1 MKIRSIVLFVLLMA
15 LAATAGGCV
24 WGQRSKLGILA
35 GARDEALKNQTV
47 HFTLESSVEG
57 LDDESQADLL
67 TFKAHGA
74 TDAASHKAL
83 FVLEASG
90 LEIEMRTVDGKSY
103 MRMFGDTWTE
113 LDASSDD
120 LGLFSGDFDP
130 FDMLEELG
138 VDDSAVKH
146 VGSGEL
152 HGKKAE
158 RYSIRLAPKDLAG
171 DPLLGELG
179 AEGEVT
185 VEVWI
190 DSDGMPARLAYSV
203 DLDPEDAGIEN
214 SKPVTFTMTLD
225 LFDYGKPV
233 DVEAPPADKVSD
245 VPDLGSF
252 GSMGDPFKGA
262 DCYGEK
268 LDDCLQPDPRTD
280 AMASSPELC
289 GGPTGRVCMV
299 PVGKVRP
306 DVVQAIVDFHKQTK
320 GIQVVVLPGIP
331 VPVADLRRAESQVT
345 AEGLYREL
353 KRVYGASDS
362 SASTFIAITSI
373 DVVPENDEFGWEFGA
388 RFGNSP
394 FGRIHGVFSYFR
406 MVNVQPYDGSPITD
420 KLIHERVA
428 KYTARYTALLFLHS
442 GTTDDPDFVNYEEM
456 YGFSDLDSM
465 GTKWPE
471 IKARMCTS
479 GHETVCIIPD
489 GKYADPNFLADVK
502 AALDRLANDGLPVEL
517 FEPVDVYFFPST
529 ADWGVEFQSDLSTY
543 YQEWT
548 ATNAGI
554 SIIGLSDN
562 AFANEPSA
570 PTRFDYYPGQSQVGV
585 VSAFDSGLVGTQ
597 LRQERIYRMVLR
609 ELLQVHYH
617 LPLSDDPTSLLW
629 SGATKPSDL
638 DGKSIPPIPR

>member
-1 MKIRSIVLFVLLMA
+1 MKIRFIVLFVLLMA
-15 LAATAGGCV
+15 LAATASGCV

-83 FVLEASG
+83 FVLEAGG

-190 DSDGMPARLAYSV
+190 DSDGMPARLAHSV
-203 DLDPEDAGIEN
+203 DLDPEDAGIKN

-233 DVEAPPADKVSD
+233 DVEAPPADKIGD

-252 GSMGDPFKGA
+252 ESMGDPFKGA

-289 GGPTGRVCMV
+289 QGPTGRVCLV

-331 VPVADLRRAESQVT
+331 VPVADMRRAESQVT

-362 SASTFIAITSI
+362 SASSFIAITPV
-373 DVVPENDEFGWEFGA
+373 DVAPENDEFGWEFGA

-479 GHETVCIIPD
+479 GHETICIIPD

-517 FEPVDVYFFPST
+517 FQPVDVYFFPST

-570 PTRFDYYPGQSQVGV
+570 PTRFDYSPGQSQVGV
-585 VSAFDSGLVGTQ
+585 VSAFDSGVVGTQ

>member
-289 GGPTGRVCMV
+289 QGPTGRVCLV

-331 VPVADLRRAESQVT
+331 VPVADMRRAESQVT

-353 KRVYGASDS
+353 KRVYGASDN
-362 SASTFIAITSI
+362 SASSFIAITPV

>member
-83 FVLEASG
+83 FVLEAGG

-353 KRVYGASDS
+353 KRVYGASDN
-362 SASTFIAITSI
+362 SASSFIAITPV